1 MGNAV
6 TDAAAYRR
14 ILKIPSSART
24 MRVEDGTKPS
34 GSALHPNLSPRKA
47 ASARIWATPLPT
59 PPLTSGYR
67 RFSLPRGRRA
77 LQIVQNLPAALS
89 VQTSVH
95 TRGGICADMGNA
107 VTDAAA
113 YRRIS
118 KISSFARTQCPCA
131 SNSRSCF
138 ALWNRRPLQD
148 AACHR
153 LRHESVSGLQ
163 RYAQTGLPTGR
174 RGKGVCCFPRR
185 HKCAPRPSGHSRRR
199 VRRDQGALAGHI
211 FVAAGAFRAEIRGI
225 VRTIAGARIPS
236 PDRAFKRSF
245 RRMFLSLN
253 ISRIALARKRVRP
266 EAQDGYSLR
275 LLRAYGYFPSRL
287 MQQNALEGAR
297 LFRGVFEKRNFA

>member
-1 MGNAV
+1 MKMAQNLPVALSIRTSVRARRHLRGYGQRR
-6 TDAAAYRR
+6 YRR
-14 ILKIPSSART
+14 RRLPADIEDSLFRAGDARYRLCKT
-24 MRVEDGTKPS
+24 FRRRSPFKPQS
-34 GSALHPNLSPRKA
+34 TREA
-47 ASARIWATPLPT
+47 ASARIWATPLPA
-59 PPLTSGYR
+59 S
-67 RFSLPRGRRA
+67 SL
-77 LQIVQNLPAALS
+77 NW
-89 VQTSVH
+89 
-95 TRGGICADMGNA
+95 
-107 VTDAAA
+107 
-113 YRRIS
+113 RIS
-118 KISSFARTQCPCA
+118 KISSSARTQCPCV
-131 SNSRSCF
+131 SNSCCRF

-148 AACHR
+148 AARHR
-153 LRHESVSGLQ
+153 LRHESVFGLQ
-163 RYAQTGLPTGR
+163 RYTQTGLPTGR
-174 RGKGVCCFPRR
+174 RRKGVCCFPRR

-266 EAQDGYSLR
+266 EAQDGYSLP

>member
-1 MGNAV
+1 MILRR
-6 TDAAAYRR
+6 AADCAKPSGGAFCLNSSPRKEASAR
-14 ILKIPSSART
+14 IRATPLPSTLHWRISKIPSSART
-24 MRVEDGTKPS
+24 MRVADRTKPS
-34 GSALHPNLSPRKA
+34 GGVLCPNLSPHARRRSSSEPQ
-47 ASARIWATPLPT
+47 SAR
-59 PPLTSGYR
+59 G
-67 RFSLPRGRRA
+67 G
-77 LQIVQNLPAALS
+77 
-89 VQTSVH
+89 VH
-95 TRGGICADMGNA
+95 ADMGNA

-266 EAQDGYSLR
+266 EAQDGYSLP